1 MSENFPQQDDLFDA
15 KIKDDSVGS
24 DQFDANIKK
33 VFADVPVPAGLESRI
48 LAALAAAPP
57 SDKTPSDKTLPAD
70 KPIPSDAR
78 PQSRPKP
85 RRRYRHLYLGASAVF
100 VAASLLVALLLQLT
114 AAPPLSES
122 SIIQVAMDDFDSPA
136 SGIPLPKQWPAAVK
150 EFQPSRDLN
159 LSQCKSIRWQKL
171 NNFLETKGVVYSF
184 TTPNNAQ
191 ARLYVLAAPQKIA
204 HLPAIPPRN
213 PSGDTGGL
221 LAYVWQ
227 TDGRLYILVVHGNR
241 RTYRGLLVP
250 AGPLT

>member
-15 KIKDDSVGS
+15 KIKR
-24 DQFDANIKK
+24 

-48 LAALAAAPP
+48 LAALADAQTSNKAA
-57 SDKTPSDKTLPAD
+57 SDKTPPAD
-70 KPIPSDAR
+70 KPIPSDVRPESR
-78 PQSRPKP
+78 PQS
-85 RRRYRHLYLGASAVF
+85 RRRYRHWYLGASVAF
-100 VAASLLVALLLQLT
+100 VAASLLVALVLQWT

-122 SIIQVAMDDFDSPA
+122 YIVKVAMDDFDSPA

-171 NNFLETKGVVYSF
+171 NNFLETKGVVYTF
-184 TTPNNAQ
+184 IAPNGAQ
-191 ARLYVLAAPQKIA
+191 ARLYVLRSPHEIKN
-204 HLPAIPPRN
+204 LPNTPPDTPPGN
-213 PSGDTGGL
+213 TGGL
-221 LAYVWQ
+221 LAAVWQ
-227 TDGRLYILVVHGNR
+227 ADGRLYVLVVHGNR